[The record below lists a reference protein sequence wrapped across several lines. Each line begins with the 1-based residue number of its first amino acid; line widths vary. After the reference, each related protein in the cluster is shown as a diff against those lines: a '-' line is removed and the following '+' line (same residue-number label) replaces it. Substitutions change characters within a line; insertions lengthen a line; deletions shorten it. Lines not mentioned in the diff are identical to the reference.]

1 MPKNQRVGAGDGPVK
16 LTGCLQSYRGYAP
29 TADPPCGP
37 RSPAEEEDH
46 LRFLSPS
53 IDGPRGAVIT
63 GGGPV
68 CADGFCCPGGAI
80 SDSPEVAPAATAP
93 KARPAM
99 IAIAARN

>member
-16 LTGCLQSYRGYAP
+16 LTGCLSRIGDTRQQP
-29 TADPPCGP
+29 THRVGHDHLQ
-37 RSPAEEEDH
+37 EEEDH

-68 CADGFCCPGGAI
+68 CADGFCCPAERYLI
-80 SDSPEVAPAATAP
+80 PRRLRLLRLLRRRDL
-93 KARPAM
+93 R
-99 IAIAARN
+99 